1 MRFPV
6 FISFLVGAAGIWF
19 AVTPAKGSNW
29 RRARSGSI
37 TRQLRGSESSTQA
50 VMLLAASVI
59 LAGLGGLAV
68 GAVTSVPVLGVV
80 AAGVVGMTPTALL
93 KRSRRRTDMAIRDAW
108 PVAVDE
114 LVAYI
119 RSGESLP
126 GAIAA
131 VAGHGPEPLRD
142 RFAAVA
148 AEYRRQGDFPS
159 SLKALV
165 TDPSDLAGARI
176 ASALSLAH
184 RVGGRELIRV
194 LKALGELIR
203 EDQLVRK
210 EIAARQSWTVSG
222 ARAAAAAP
230 WVILALFATRSSTL
244 DAFRSP
250 AGNLLIAAGAL
261 TTFAGYRAMLF
272 MGRIKA
278 TGGI

>member
-1 MRFPV
+1 MKFPV
-6 FISFLVGAAGIWF
+6 FISLLVGAAGLWI
-19 AVTPAKGSNW
+19 AVAPAK
-29 RRARSGSI
+29 RSGRRGPRSKSI
-37 TRQLRGSESSTQA
+37 THRTHGSERSTQA
-50 VMLLAASVI
+50 VILIATSVLLAV
-59 LAGLGGLAV
+59 LGGLAA
-68 GAVTSVPVLGVV
+68 GAITGVPALGVV
-80 AAGVVGMTPTALL
+80 AAGVLGVVPTALL
-93 KRSRRRTDMAIRDAW
+93 RRSRRRSDMAIRDAW

-131 VAGHGPEPLRD
+131 VSEHGPEPLRV

-148 AEYRRQGDFPS
+148 AGYRRQGDFPS

-165 TDPSDLAGARI
+165 ADSSDLAGARI

-250 AGNLLIAAGAL
+250 AGNLLIAVGAL
-261 TTFAGYRAMLF
+261 TTIAGYRAMLF